1 MQKEQLKEQLT
12 QALAG
17 IAPKDATP
25 QQLHQ
30 AIGDVVMH
38 NIAENWN
45 KSTQAHET
53 SRHAC
58 YFSME
63 FLVGRAV
70 FNNLLCLGCYKEVE
84 STLQEMGASLA
95 SLEEIEDAALGN
107 GGLGRLAACF
117 LDSAAT
123 LNLPL
128 DGYGIR
134 YKYGLFKQ
142 SIVDGFQKE
151 EPDNWMQYG
160 DAWSVRCEKD
170 AVLVHFN
177 GQTVKAVPYDMPV
190 IGCKTKHIGTLRLW
204 QAEPVQTFDFDLFN
218 QQKYLEA
225 SAETVYAEDISRVLY
240 PNDDTWDGKKLRLK
254 QQYFFCAASLSDILK
269 KHKATYGTLDNLA
282 DKLAVQLNDTHPVIS
297 IPELI
302 RLLML
307 DDSKRT
313 FADAFAIAQKV
324 FRYTNHTVMPEALGL
339 PSGRRTAAGTL
350 SDYRTNQ
357 RSYADRTLSEEYS
370 AGTDCKDED
379 DSEWHGAHGTS
390 GSLCI
395 LLHQRCCCNPHPD
408 SERYCSGRLVQGMA
422 GTLPERNQRHYPAAL
437 AGTLQPGTVRT
448 AHRTGWL

>member
-1 MQKEQLKEQLT
+1 MQKDQLKEQLT

-30 AIGDVVMH
+30 AIGNVVMH

-53 SRHAC
+53 NRHAC

-84 STLQEMGASLA
+84 TALQEMGASLA

-225 SAETVYAEDISRVLY
+225 AAETVYAEDISRVLY

-324 FRYTNHTVMPEALGL
+324 FRYTNHTVMPEALEKWDCHLVEELL
-339 PSGRRTAAGTL
+339 PELYPIIVQINEAMLT
-350 SDYRTNQ
+350 
-357 RSYADRTLSEEYS
+357 EHS

-379 DSEWHGAHGTS
+379 YSERHGAHGTS
-390 GSLCI
+390 GSLCVF
-395 LLHQRCCCNPHPD
+395 LHQRCCCNPHPD
-408 SERYCSGRLVQGMA
+408 SERYGSGRLVQGMA
-422 GTLPERNQRHYPAAL
+422 GTLPERNQRYYPAAL
-437 AGTLQPGTVRT
+437 AGTLQSGTVWT
-448 AHRTGWL
+448 AHQTGWL

>member
-1 MQKEQLKEQLT
+1 MQKDQLKEQLT

-53 SRHAC
+53 NRHAC

-84 STLQEMGASLA
+84 TALQEMGASLA

-225 SAETVYAEDISRVLY
+225 AAETVYAEDISRVLY

-282 DKLAVQLNDTHPVIS
+282 GRNVSTPTS
-297 IPELI
+297 FF
-302 RLLML
+302 LM
-307 DDSKRT
+307 
-313 FADAFAIAQKV
+313 
-324 FRYTNHTVMPEALGL
+324 
-339 PSGRRTAAGTL
+339 
-350 SDYRTNQ
+350 
-357 RSYADRTLSEEYS
+357 
-370 AGTDCKDED
+370 
-379 DSEWHGAHGTS
+379 
-390 GSLCI
+390 
-395 LLHQRCCCNPHPD
+395 
-408 SERYCSGRLVQGMA
+408 
-422 GTLPERNQRHYPAAL
+422 
-437 AGTLQPGTVRT
+437 
-448 AHRTGWL
+448 